1 MCVQCLLICHLMAQ
15 HVCYGAT
22 DTHTTHRL
30 QRSHKNSPSRVA
42 LTLTADDHKAEQVQ
56 TSL

>member
-1 MCVQCLLICHLMAQ
+1 MCVQYPLICHLMAQ

-30 QRSHKNSPSRVA
+30 QRSHKNSHSHVA
-42 LTLTADDHKAEQVQ
+42 LTLTADDHKAEQVE